1 MSLRLSLVSA
11 ELDAADLQA
20 LTRDFCNT
28 ANQEDGLSVELA
40 HEAAPPG
47 TRSPALIQIGT
58 LALTFLSSGA
68 AAALINVCKTYFERT
83 SSLELSFER
92 ADGKK
97 LSIKA
102 QNVRSDQIARTLE
115 TVREFSGTT

>member
-47 TRSPALIQIGT
+47 TRSPALIRIGS
-58 LALTFLSSGA
+58 LALTFLSSSA
-68 AAALINVCKTYFERT
+68 AAALINVCKSYFERN

-92 ADGKK
+92 EDGKK

>member
-11 ELDAADLQA
+11 DLEAADLQA

-40 HEAAPPG
+40 HETAAPG
-47 TRSPALIQIGT
+47 TRSPALLQVGK

-68 AAALINVCKTYFERT
+68 AVALINVCKSYFERN

-92 ADGKK
+92 EDGKK
-97 LSIKA
+97 ISIKA
-102 QNVRSDQIARTLE
+102 QNLRSDQIDKTLE
-115 TVREFSGTT
+115 TMREFFGAS